1 MTSKS
6 KAKLGILA
14 SNAGSL
20 CYLGFAPIIAEM
32 AAAFP
37 DTSLSL
43 VQMIMTL
50 PNFLMMTVSPIS
62 GRLSR
67 HIRKKTLMLTAVALY
82 FTGGIF
88 PFFFHGNIFQIL
100 FGSALI
106 GIGSGILSPMINAVI
121 CEHFEGRERGT
132 LMGLSATFVAV
143 GGLSFTFVSGQ
154 LARLGWHYSFLLFLL
169 LIPLFLI
176 MLFCLPQGSVQKG
189 GNGEKSRSGFEMNP
203 YIAFLFGVGV
213 IYFVMQN
220 GFNTN
225 SSLYISEMGI
235 GGADTA
241 STVTMCNTLG
251 GICGGMLFGF
261 AASRLDHQVET
272 LAMGLAAAGFLLA
285 FALPWLMPI
294 MGAAFLVG
302 AGFAMFNA
310 GGSYLLSRHL
320 SPEANAFTMSVYIS
334 VINLG
339 AALSPF
345 LVNTLSSL
353 FSGSCA
359 MRYLVCGT
367 IILLCTAAS
376 FLVNRKKGKQ

>member
-1 MTSKS
+1 MTSKT

-14 SNAGSL
+14 SNYGSL
-20 CYLGFAPIIAEM
+20 CYIGFAPIIADM
-32 AAAFP
+32 AGAFP

-43 VQMIMTL
+43 IQMIMTL
-50 PNFLMMTVSPIS
+50 PNFVMMIVSPIS
-62 GRLSR
+62 GKLSQ

-121 CEHFEGRERGT
+121 CENFEGTERGS
-132 LMGLSATFVAV
+132 LMGMSATFVAV

-169 LIPLFLI
+169 LIPIFLI
-176 MLFCLPQGSVQKG
+176 MLFCLPEGSVQRPAG
-189 GNGEKSRSGFEMNP
+189 GKAGRSGFEMTP
-203 YIAFLFGVGV
+203 YIGFLFGMGV
-213 IYFVMQN
+213 VYFVMQN

-225 SSLYISEMGI
+225 SSLYIAEMGI

-241 STVTMCNTLG
+241 STVTMSNTLG

-261 AASRLDHQVET
+261 AVSRLDHQIET
-272 LAMGLAAAGFLLA
+272 LATGLAAAGFFLA
-285 FALPWLMPI
+285 FLLPWLVPI
-294 MGAAFLVG
+294 LGAAFLVG

-310 GGSYLLSRHL
+310 GGSYLLSKHL

-339 AALSPF
+339 AALSPVV
-345 LVNTLSSL
+345 VNTLSSL
-353 FSGSCA
+353 FSGTSA
-359 MRYLVCGT
+359 IRYLVCGMT
-367 IILLCTAAS
+367 ILVCTVTS
-376 FLVNRKKGKQ
+376 FVVNKNKVK